1 MPIDDCMDAGG
12 RAMPGAIAE
21 AFDAASG
28 PLQAGINL
36 IEASAGTG
44 KTYAIAMLVLRFVV
58 EQELDIKRLLV
69 VTFTKAATEELKD
82 RIRKRLVEARHALN
96 HDYAD
101 IDPNLRLWLDGL
113 GLDAE
118 TIRQRLD
125 LALLDIDQAPI
136 FTIHGF
142 CQRVLAEHALE
153 SGQMFDCELSG
164 DIAAIRQN
172 CADDFWRKQLYS
184 RPAWQAALL
193 TAAFPT
199 PDSLLASLGNIGL
212 QQTVYPV
219 AGDPDAAL
227 AELHTLIAA
236 AAERL
241 PSTLKTLQAAFE
253 EGLFNDS
260 FTKTFAD
267 RGAALTAWLEDQNA
281 EPADLFWLTAL
292 GLLAGLNGRK
302 FMVSKTKP
310 LPSDQQ
316 KQQYLA
322 TLNIDCSPFENLAA
336 ALQQLQVV
344 FRRALLQELHD
355 QLDKALQQ
363 NNVLSFD
370 DLITRLAGAVQ
381 GDNGQLLINELQQ
394 RFGAALI
401 DEFQDTDYQQ
411 WRIFSRIFSAIVEVQ
426 DVPNAANAGAVCRP
440 CVAPCA
446 LEGIPPASL
455 QSPFPEQFLYLIGD
469 PKQAIYKFRGADI
482 YSYFAARSQAR
493 YHYTLSHNWR
503 SHPDLVRGVNRLFQ
517 RGEPFLFD
525 NLDFISVQAG
535 RGIDDGRIGAVP
547 PLVLWQLDQ
556 YSDKQVYWTSRRGTN
571 GEAAE
576 YIRNAVV
583 AEILQLL
590 DQAAIITRHGSQ
602 PVKPKD
608 IAILVRSNNQAAAY
622 QQALN
627 EAGIPAVLNSK
638 QSVFVSPQALEIHTV
653 LQAVAQPG
661 HIPALKQALTVAW
674 FNLDGQQLYRLFS
687 DDCKDAGG
695 RATQGAVAGE
705 TGLDAWLSRF
715 QDYHQ
720 IWQQHGLLTMM
731 QRLLQQE
738 GVEEHLG
745 ARPQAER
752 ALTNLHHIIERLQ
765 QAGIDEHLAI
775 NKTLDWLRH
784 AIQQAPQNSS
794 DDQQLRLESDEDAVK
809 IVTLHS
815 SKGLEYPVVFCPS
828 LWQRS
833 DRLKNEQYLIQC
845 HENGEMIADLGSE
858 QFIERREQAIYEELA
873 EDLRLFYV
881 AATRAQYRCYIAW
894 ADVRTKDKANDS
906 ALAYLL
912 DLGAADFA
920 AQQQSL
926 RALAVELPQSF
937 EYRLLATDTA
947 VEGYYRSAIG
957 DEPLICRQRQRSLQT
972 YWQMSSY
979 TALSALSL
987 HDAPELPEDKA
998 VEASEIEIM
1007 TDDIDAVGTP
1017 AKPNSDLPT
1026 TAWMQEV
1033 YPQGHKGQRMDDKP
1047 LLRLLDSVPPVP
1059 QQLPKGAQ
1067 TGNVVHSLLEIISF
1081 KRLAA
1086 GADISQAR
1094 DQAIRRYGL
1103 NIENP
1108 TLIDRLLQTV
1118 VNAPLGETGDFSL
1131 KNLPAE
1137 RCLKEMPFYLAMQ
1150 DMDAARINHVLS
1162 DSPAYQPLSSKQMC
1176 GYLTGFIDLI
1186 CEYRGKYYVMDYKTN
1201 SLPDYRPETL
1211 LQAMREHNYGLQ
1223 YWLYSLVLDRY
1234 LRQRL
1239 PGYEYGRHFGGVKYL
1254 FVRGMEVELPGAGVF
1269 EDLPDLGMLEAL
1281 GVVFFG

>member
-1 MPIDDCMDAGG
+1 M
-12 RAMPGAIAE
+12 AIS
-21 AFDAASG
+21 AFDAARS
-28 PLQAGINL
+28 PLQTGINL

-82 RIRKRLVEARHALN
+82 RIRNRLGEARQALN
-96 HDYAD
+96 HDDAN
-101 IDPNLRLWLDGL
+101 IDANLSDWLDSL
-113 GLDAE
+113 ALDSE

-212 QQTVYPV
+212 QQTVYPET
-219 AGDPDAAL
+219 ADADAAL
-227 AELHTLIAA
+227 DELKILIACV
-236 AAERL
+236 AECL
-241 PSTLKTLQAAFE
+241 PATLKNLQVAFE
-253 EGLFNDS
+253 DGLFNDS
-260 FTKTFAD
+260 FIKAFSD
-267 RGAALTAWLEDQNA
+267 RSAELIAWLDDQNT
-281 EPADLFWLTAL
+281 ELADLSWLTGP
-292 GLLAGLNGRK
+292 GLQAGLNGRK
-302 FMVSKTKP
+302 FMVSKAKP

-322 TLNIDCSPFENLAA
+322 TLNIDCRPFENLAA

-344 FRRALLQELHD
+344 FRRALLQELRD

-370 DLITRLAGAVQ
+370 DLIARLAEAVQ
-381 GDNGQLLINELQQ
+381 GEKGQLLIAELRQ

-401 DEFQDTDYQQ
+401 DEFQDTDHQQ
-411 WRIFSRIFSAIVEVQ
+411 WRIFSRIF
-426 DVPNAANAGAVCRP
+426 AA
-440 CVAPCA
+440 
-446 LEGIPPASL
+446 SD
-455 QSPFPEQFLYLIGD
+455 QYLYLIGD

-482 YSYFAARSQAR
+482 YSYFAARRQAQH
-493 YHYTLSHNWR
+493 HYTLSHNWR
-503 SHPDLVRGVNRLFQ
+503 SHPDLVSGVNRLFK
-517 RGEPFLFD
+517 RSEPFLFD
-525 NLDFISVQAG
+525 NLDFFPVHAG
-535 RGIDDGRIGAVP
+535 RGIDDGRIGDAP

-556 YSDKQVYWTSRRGTN
+556 YSDKQAYWTSRKGTN
-571 GEAAE
+571 GEAAAC
-576 YIRNAVV
+576 ICNAVI

-590 DQAAIITRHGSQ
+590 DDASIVGKQGSQ

-608 IAILVRSNNQAAAY
+608 IAILVRSNGQAATY

-627 EAGIPAVLNSK
+627 AAGIPAVLNSK
-638 QSVFVSPQALEIHTV
+638 QSVFASPQALEIHTV

-661 HIPALKQALTVAW
+661 HIPALKQALTVNW
-674 FNLDGQQLYRLFS
+674 FNLDGQRLYRLFS
-687 DDCKDAGG
+687 DEA
-695 RATQGAVAGE
+695 
-705 TGLDAWLSRF
+705 GLDAWLSRF

-720 IWQQHGLLTMM
+720 LWQQQGLLTMM

-738 GVEEHLG
+738 SVEEHIG
-745 ARPQAER
+745 AQPQAER
-752 ALTNLHHIIERLQ
+752 ALTNLHHIVERLQ
-765 QAGIDEHLAI
+765 QASIDEHLAI

-784 AIQQAPQNSS
+784 AIQQAPQNSA

-833 DRLKNEQYLIQC
+833 DWLKSEQNLIQC

-858 QFIERREQAIYEELA
+858 KFAERREQAVREELA

-881 AATRAQYRCYIAW
+881 AATRAKYRCYIAW

-912 DLGAADFA
+912 DLGVADFA
-920 AQQQSL
+920 AQQQIL
-926 RALAVELPQSF
+926 QALASDLPQSF
-937 EYRLLATDTA
+937 EYRLLATNAA
-947 VEGYYRSAIG
+947 VTGHYRSSAG
-957 DEPLICRQRQRSLQT
+957 SEMLTCRQRQRSLQT

-998 VEASEIEIM
+998 VEAAGVVFAELP
-1007 TDDIDAVGTP
+1007 AVTESTLAP
-1017 AKPNSDLPT
+1017 ASF
-1026 TAWMQEV
+1026 AE
-1033 YPQGHKGQRMDDKP
+1033 
-1047 LLRLLDSVPPVP
+1047 
-1059 QQLPKGAQ
+1059 LPKGAQ
-1067 TGNVVHSLLEIISF
+1067 TGNVVHSLLETLSF
-1081 KRLAA
+1081 QRLAT
-1086 GADISQAR
+1086 GEGISQAR
-1094 DQAIRRYGL
+1094 DQSIRRYGL
-1103 NIENP
+1103 NIDNP

-1118 VNAPLGETGDFSL
+1118 VNSPLGADGDFRL
-1131 KNLPAE
+1131 KDLPAE

-1150 DMDAARINHVLS
+1150 NMDAARINRILA
-1162 DSPAYQPLSSKQMC
+1162 DSPAYQSLSSKQMC

-1186 CEYRGKYYVMDYKTN
+1186 CEYQGKYYVMDYKTN
-1201 SLPDYRPETL
+1201 SMPDYRPETL

-1234 LRQRL
+1234 LQQRL
-1239 PGYEYGRHFGGVKYL
+1239 SGYEYGRHFGGVKYL
-1254 FVRGMEVELPGAGVF
+1254 FVRGMEEENPGAGVF
-1269 EDLPDLGMLEAL
+1269 ADLPDQGMLDAL
-1281 GVVFFG
+1281 GRVFFK

>member
-1 MPIDDCMDAGG
+1 M
-12 RAMPGAIAE
+12 AISS
-21 AFDAASG
+21 FDAARS

-58 EQELDIKRLLV
+58 EQDLDIKRLLV

-82 RIRKRLVEARHALN
+82 RIRNRLVEARQALN
-96 HDYAD
+96 HDDAD
-101 IDPNLRLWLDGL
+101 IDANLRDWLAAL
-113 GLDAE
+113 PLDST
-118 TIRQRLD
+118 TIRLRLD

-184 RPAWQAALL
+184 RPARQAALL

-212 QQTVYPV
+212 QQTVYPET
-219 AGDPDAAL
+219 GDPDAAL
-227 AELHTLIAA
+227 DELESLIAA
-236 AAERL
+236 ARAEIDAIVAAI
-241 PSTLKTLQAAFE
+241 QAAFA
-253 EGLFNDS
+253 EGFFN
-260 FTKTFAD
+260 KTYSEPFAEKSAVFVD
-267 RGAALTAWLEDQNA
+267 WLNDPSGALPDLSLLTDA
-281 EPADLFWLTAL
+281 
-292 GLLAGLNGRK
+292 GLLAGLNGNRLRGDK
-302 FMVSKTKP
+302 KA
-310 LPSDQQ
+310 
-316 KQQYLA
+316 QYLA
-322 TLNIDCSPFENLAA
+322 SLALDTQPFENLEI

-344 FRRALLQELHD
+344 FRRALLQDLRD

-370 DLITRLAGAVQ
+370 DLIARLAEAVQ
-381 GDNGQLLINELQQ
+381 GDKGQLLIGELRQ

-401 DEFQDTDYQQ
+401 DEFQDTDHQQ
-411 WRIFSRIFSAIVEVQ
+411 WRIFSRIFSAP
-426 DVPNAANAGAVCRP
+426 D
-440 CVAPCA
+440 
-446 LEGIPPASL
+446 
-455 QSPFPEQFLYLIGD
+455 QFLYLIGD

-482 YSYFAARSQAR
+482 YSYFAARSQAQQ
-493 YHYTLSHNWR
+493 HYTLSHNWR
-503 SHPDLVRGVNRLFQ
+503 SNPDLVSGVNRLFKRSQ
-517 RGEPFLFD
+517 PFLFD
-525 NLDFISVQAG
+525 NLDFFPVHAG
-535 RGIDDGRIGAVP
+535 RSIDDGRIGDAP

-556 YSDKQVYWTSRRGTN
+556 YSDKQAYWTSRKGTN
-571 GEAAE
+571 GEAAAC
-576 YIRNAVV
+576 IRDAVIT
-583 AEILQLL
+583 EILQLL
-590 DQAAIITRHGSQ
+590 DDANIVAKQGSQ

-608 IAILVRSNNQAAAY
+608 IAILVRSNGQAAIY

-627 EAGIPAVLNSK
+627 AAGIPAVLNSK
-638 QSVFVSPQALEIHTV
+638 QSVFASPQALEIHTV

-674 FNLDGQQLYRLFS
+674 FNLDGQQLYQLF
-687 DDCKDAGG
+687 DD
-695 RATQGAVAGE
+695 E

-720 IWQQHGLLTMM
+720 LWQQHGLLTMM
-731 QRLLQQE
+731 QRLLQLE

-745 ARPQAER
+745 AQPQAER
-752 ALTNLHHIIERLQ
+752 ALTNLHHIVERLQ
-765 QAGIDEHLAI
+765 QASIDEHLAI

-784 AIQQAPQNSS
+784 AIQQAPQNSA

-833 DRLKNEQYLIQC
+833 DRLKSEQSLIQC

-858 QFIERREQAIYEELA
+858 QFAERREQAVYEELA

-881 AATRAQYRCYIAW
+881 AATRAKYRCYIAW

-912 DLGAADFA
+912 DLGTADFA
-920 AQQQSL
+920 AQRQILQ
-926 RALAVELPQSF
+926 ALAAELPQSF
-937 EYRLLATDTA
+937 EYRLLATNAEVTS
-947 VEGYYRSAIG
+947 YYRSAIG
-957 DEPLICRQRQRSLQT
+957 NEALNGRQRQRSLQT
-972 YWQMSSY
+972 HWQMSSY

-998 VEASEIEIM
+998 VEAADVEI
-1007 TDDIDAVGTP
+1007 ANLP
-1017 AKPNSDLPT
+1017 ADTESISMPADLPT
-1026 TAWMQEV
+1026 TVWM
-1033 YPQGHKGQRMDDKP
+1033 
-1047 LLRLLDSVPPVP
+1047 
-1059 QQLPKGAQ
+1059 QLPKGAQ
-1067 TGNVVHSLLEIISF
+1067 TGNVVHSLLETNSF
-1081 KRLAA
+1081 QRLAA
-1086 GADISQAR
+1086 GADISLAR

-1108 TLIDRLLQTV
+1108 VLIDRLLQTV
-1118 VNAPLGETGDFSL
+1118 VNAPLSEDGGFCL

-1150 DMDAARINHVLS
+1150 DIDAARINRILS
-1162 DSPAYQPLSSKQMC
+1162 GSPAFQPLSSKRMC

-1186 CEYRGKYYVMDYKTN
+1186 CEYQGQYYVMDYKTN
-1201 SLPDYRPETL
+1201 SLPDYQPDTL

-1239 PGYEYGRHFGGVKYL
+1239 PGYEYGLHFGGVKYL
-1254 FVRGMEVELPGAGVF
+1254 FVRGMDVESPGAGVF
-1269 EDLPDLGMLEAL
+1269 GDLPEEGMLEAL
-1281 GVVFFG
+1281 GAVFFE

>member
-1 MPIDDCMDAGG
+1 M
-12 RAMPGAIAE
+12 AISS
-21 AFDAASG
+21 FDAARS

-82 RIRKRLVEARHALN
+82 RIRNRLVEARQALN
-96 HDYAD
+96 HDDAD
-101 IDPNLRLWLDGL
+101 IDANLRDWLAAL
-113 GLDAE
+113 PLDS
-118 TIRQRLD
+118 TTVRQRLD

-199 PDSLLASLGNIGL
+199 PDSLLTSLGNIGL

-227 AELHTLIAA
+227 DELQSLIACV
-236 AAERL
+236 AERL
-241 PSTLKTLQAAFE
+241 PATLKALQAAFE
-253 EGLFNDS
+253 EGRFNDS
-260 FTKTFAD
+260 FIKSVPDKSATLAT
-267 RGAALTAWLEDQNA
+267 WLEDQNA
-281 EPADLFWLTAL
+281 EPADFSWLTGP

-302 FMVSKTKP
+302 FMASKTRP

-322 TLNIDCSPFENLAA
+322 TLNIDCDPFEKLEA
-336 ALQQLQVV
+336 ALQRLQVV
-344 FRRALLQELHD
+344 FRGALLQELRD

-370 DLITRLAGAVQ
+370 DLIARLAEAVQ
-381 GDNGQLLINELQQ
+381 GDKGQLLIGELRQ

-401 DEFQDTDYQQ
+401 DEFQDTDHQQ
-411 WRIFSRIFSAIVEVQ
+411 WRIFSRIFSAP
-426 DVPNAANAGAVCRP
+426 D
-440 CVAPCA
+440 
-446 LEGIPPASL
+446 
-455 QSPFPEQFLYLIGD
+455 QFLYLIGD

-482 YSYFAARSQAR
+482 YSYFAARSQAQH
-493 YHYTLSHNWR
+493 HYTLSHNWR
-503 SHPDLVRGVNRLFQ
+503 SHPDLVSGVNRLFKRSQ
-517 RGEPFLFD
+517 PFLFD
-525 NLDFISVQAG
+525 NLDFFPVHAG
-535 RGIDDGRIGAVP
+535 RGIDDGRIGDAP

-556 YSDKQVYWTSRRGTN
+556 YSDKQAYWTSRKGTN

-576 YIRNAVV
+576 CIRDAVI

-590 DQAAIITRHGSQ
+590 DRAAIVAKQGSQ

-608 IAILVRSNNQAAAY
+608 IAILVRSNGQAAIY

-627 EAGIPAVLNSK
+627 AAGIPAVLNSK
-638 QSVFVSPQALEIHTV
+638 QSVFASPQALEIHTV

-674 FNLDGQQLYRLFS
+674 FNLDGQQLYQLF
-687 DDCKDAGG
+687 DD
-695 RATQGAVAGE
+695 E

-720 IWQQHGLLTMM
+720 LWQQHGLLTMI

-745 ARPQAER
+745 AQPQAER
-752 ALTNLHHIIERLQ
+752 ALTNLHHIVERLQ
-765 QAGIDEHLAI
+765 QASIDEHLAI

-784 AIQQAPQNSS
+784 AIQQAPQNSA

-833 DRLKNEQYLIQC
+833 DRLKSEQSLIQC

-858 QFIERREQAIYEELA
+858 QFAERREQAVYEELA

-881 AATRAQYRCYIAW
+881 AATRAKYRCYIAW

-920 AQQQSL
+920 AQRQILQ
-926 RALAVELPQSF
+926 ALAAELPQAV
-937 EYRLLATDTA
+937 EYRLLATNAEVT
-947 VEGYYRSAIG
+947 GYYRSAIG
-957 DEPLICRQRQRSLQT
+957 NEALNGRQRQRSLQT
-972 YWQMSSY
+972 HWQMSSY

-998 VEASEIEIM
+998 VEAADVEI
-1007 TDDIDAVGTP
+1007 ANLP
-1017 AKPNSDLPT
+1017 ADTESISMPADLPT
-1026 TAWMQEV
+1026 TVWM
-1033 YPQGHKGQRMDDKP
+1033 
-1047 LLRLLDSVPPVP
+1047 
-1059 QQLPKGAQ
+1059 QLPKGAQ
-1067 TGNVVHSLLEIISF
+1067 TGNVVHSLLETNSF
-1081 KRLAA
+1081 QRLTA
-1086 GADISQAR
+1086 GADISLAR

-1108 TLIDRLLQTV
+1108 VLIDRLLQTV
-1118 VNAPLGETGDFSL
+1118 VNAPLSEDDGFCL

-1137 RCLKEMPFYLAMQ
+1137 HCLKEMPFYLAMQ
-1150 DMDAARINHVLS
+1150 DIDAARINRILS
-1162 DSPAYQPLSSKQMC
+1162 GSPAFQPLSSKRMC

-1186 CEYRGKYYVMDYKTN
+1186 CEYQGQYYVMDYKTN
-1201 SLPDYRPETL
+1201 SLPDYQPDTL

-1239 PGYEYGRHFGGVKYL
+1239 PGYEYSRHFGGVKYL
-1254 FVRGMEVELPGAGVF
+1254 FVRGMEVASPEAGVF
-1269 EDLPDLGMLEAL
+1269 GDLPDQGILEAL
-1281 GVVFFG
+1281 GAVFFE